1 MNGNRGAKGSIKDRL
16 ISMLYRLRYRKK
28 VLRVSNYTIENKVK
42 QENYLNNLKKFEEK
56 EEINILES
64 KDKSELDKVKFTVN
78 FKMNSKKGIN
88 DIDLKLHNIETKSS
102 ELDEKVNLKKEIK
115 KTKDEIIILKE
126 VDSFIKKSTEN
137 IKAIENELNV
147 IKKESKEKNKD
158 PKELEERYNRLKE
171 KVTKLKL
178 QYDSIKEKYDLSE
191 FSILESIKLIDAI
204 DDYKSVA
211 KLNEMEMMLKVCK
224 KEISKIDSITVIV
237 EENKKV
243 GINIEE
249 TKEEQKQV
257 KIKFNKSKSKIN
269 EVSSLEEDL
278 NNEINYQ
285 KQIVDEMYKKASFFE
300 KEVSKKTEI
309 IGRRDILGSVLRMV
323 GGILTLPFT
332 GKQLFGVSLG
342 STLINKALKEMN
354 RSLETKE
361 TMVINYRYEDISK
374 QIEQV
379 KDKVEYT
386 NLILSDSLNEIKK
399 LKSNFKYTY
408 SEYDNILP
416 EYNSTLE
423 KLESLETKILKQQEK
438 LLKIDKKLDKEKEIN
453 KQKLKRI
460 GE

>member
-16 ISMLYRLRYRKK
+16 ISLLYRLRYRKK
-28 VLRVSNYTIENKVK
+28 VLKQENYTIENKTK
-42 QENYLNNLKKFEEK
+42 QENYLYDLKYFQEK
-56 EEINILES
+56 ENIDILDL
-64 KDKSELDKVKFTVN
+64 KDKAELEKIKFTVN
-78 FKMNSKKGIN
+78 FKINNKKGIDN
-88 DIDLKLHNIETKSS
+88 IDLELDSIETKSS
-102 ELDEKVNLKKEIK
+102 ELDEKVDLKKEIR
-115 KTKDEIIILKE
+115 KTKDEIVILKE
-126 VDSFIKKSTEN
+126 VDTFIKKSIEN
-137 IKAIENELNV
+137 ISDIEYELKI
-147 IKKESKEKNKD
+147 IKRESKEKNKD
-158 PKELEERYNRLKE
+158 TKELEERYNRLKE

-178 QYDSIKEKYDLSE
+178 QYDAIKEKYDLGE
-191 FSILESIKLIDAI
+191 FSILESIKLIDTI

-237 EENKKV
+237 EENKNV

-269 EVSSLEEDL
+269 ELSSLEEDL
-278 NNEINYQ
+278 NNEIKCQ
-285 KQIVDEMYKKASFFE
+285 QQIVDDMYEKASFFE
-300 KEVSKKTEI
+300 KDVSKKIEV
-309 IGRRDILGSVLRMV
+309 IGKRDILGSVLRIA

-332 GKQLFGVSLG
+332 GKQLFGISLG

-361 TMVINYRYEDISK
+361 KIVVNYRYEDISK

-423 KLESLETKILKQQEK
+423 KLEALELKILKQQEK
-438 LLKIDKKLDKEKEIN
+438 LLKMDKKLDKEKEIN

-460 GE
+460 KK

>member
-16 ISMLYRLRYRKK
+16 ISLLYRLRYRKK
-28 VLRVSNYTIENKVK
+28 VLKQENYTIENKTK
-42 QENYLNNLKKFEEK
+42 QENYLYDLKYFQEK
-56 EEINILES
+56 EKIDILDL
-64 KDKSELDKVKFTVN
+64 KDIAELEKIKFTVN
-78 FKMNSKKGIN
+78 FKINNKKGIDN
-88 DIDLKLHNIETKSS
+88 IDLELDSIETKSS
-102 ELDEKVNLKKEIK
+102 ELDEKVDLKKEIR
-115 KTKDEIIILKE
+115 KTKDEIVILKE
-126 VDSFIKKSTEN
+126 VDTFIKKSIEN
-137 IKAIENELNV
+137 ISDIEYELKI
-147 IKKESKEKNKD
+147 IKRESKEKNKD
-158 PKELEERYNRLKE
+158 TKELEERYNRLKE

-178 QYDSIKEKYDLSE
+178 QYDAIKEKYDLGE
-191 FSILESIKLIDAI
+191 FSILESIKLIDTI

-237 EENKKV
+237 EENKNV

-269 EVSSLEEDL
+269 QLSSLEEDL
-278 NNEINYQ
+278 NNEIKCQ
-285 KQIVDEMYKKASFFE
+285 QQIVDDMYEKASFFE
-300 KEVSKKTEI
+300 KDVSKKIEV
-309 IGRRDILGSVLRMV
+309 IGKRDILGSVLRIA

-332 GKQLFGVSLG
+332 GKQLFGISLG

-361 TMVINYRYEDISK
+361 KIVVNYRYEDISK

-423 KLESLETKILKQQEK
+423 KLEALELKILKQQEK
-438 LLKIDKKLDKEKEIN
+438 LLKMDKKLDKEKEIN

-460 GE
+460 KK